1 MLGKLDIFHVC
12 WRISAS
18 CHLWT
23 VAWVYLED
31 EQMSDAGFWSDFLL
45 ALIAVVLAVL
55 LATGYPGERKVK
67 PKVKRDYKAEWR
79 EL

>member
-1 MLGKLDIFHVC
+1 MCLLLQ
-12 WRISAS
+12 WLS
-18 CHLWT
+18 CLFLHG
-23 VAWVYLED
+23 LEFMA
-31 EQMSDAGFWSDFLL
+31 EFMWSDFLL

-67 PKVKRDYKAEWR
+67 TKKVKRDYKAEWS